1 MRLIRLATAVLFV
14 LMACLSPGWAQN
26 TYSSSDLDTLVAPV
40 ALYPDPLLSNV
51 LSASTQPQ
59 QVKAANTAVKAG
71 KKITQGKSGW
81 DSSVEALT
89 TYPTVLSMMASNDQW
104 TQSLGYAVTN
114 QITDVADA
122 VQRVRYQ
129 AKQAG
134 NLDSDSKINVIEEGT
149 NIRIESAN
157 PQVIYVPTY
166 DTSSM
171 YQPGM
176 VLNYSAAIAT
186 NVLLWQS
193 VFNWNDGCFYR
204 PAWGWVPPASYY
216 RPYGWRTAGYYN
228 AGNVYRPYGN
238 NVYQRNVNQFNTN
251 INVSG
256 NNVNRVNVNSN
267 NRTNNVGNTNV
278 QNNWNNR
285 NTNVQTNNW
294 GNRTNNV
301 QTNNWSNRSNN
312 TFNQRPSMPTQMPA
326 SVSPGGRFQS
336 GGGGGF
342 GNYSSAGSASRESF
356 RGAESRGTGS
366 FGNGMR
372 SGGGGGRR
380 R

>member
-1 MRLIRLATAVLFV
+1 MRLIRLATAVFFL
-14 LMACLSPGWAQN
+14 LLACLSPGWAQN
-26 TYSSSDLDTLVAPV
+26 NYSASDLDTLVAPV

-59 QVKAANTAVKAG
+59 QIKTANQTVKAG
-71 KKITQGKSGW
+71 QKITQGKTGW

-89 TYPTVLSMMASNDQW
+89 AYPTVLSMMASNDQW
-104 TQSLGYAVTN
+104 TQSLGYAVSN

-176 VLNYSAAIAT
+176 VLGYSAAIAT
-186 NVLLWQS
+186 NVLLWQN

-204 PAWGWVPPASYY
+204 PAYGWVPPASYY
-216 RPYGWRTAGYYN
+216 RPYGWRSAGYYN
-228 AGNVYRPYGN
+228 PGNVYRPYGN
-238 NVYQRNVNQFNTN
+238 SAYRGNVNNINTN
-251 INVSG
+251 INISG

-267 NRTNNVGNTNV
+267 NRTNINNNVTRNNVGNTN
-278 QNNWNNR
+278 NWG
-285 NTNVQTNNW
+285 NTNNNW
-294 GNRTNNV
+294 GNANN
-301 QTNNWSNRSNN
+301 
-312 TFNQRPSMPTQMPA
+312 RPNMPTQMPA
-326 SVSPGGRFQS
+326 SVNAGSRFQS
-336 GGGGGF
+336 GSTPSF
-342 GNYSSAGSASRESF
+342 GNYTSAGSASRDSF
-356 RGAESRGTGS
+356 RGAQSRGTGS

-372 SGGGGGRR
+372 SGGGGRR

>member
-1 MRLIRLATAVLFV
+1 MRLIRLATAVLIV
-14 LMACLSPGWAQN
+14 LLACLSPGWAQN
-26 TYSSSDLDTLVAPV
+26 NYSAGDLDTLVAPV

-59 QVKAANTAVKAG
+59 QVKAADQAVKANQ
-71 KKITQGKSGW
+71 KINQGKTGW

-89 TYPTVLSMMASNDQW
+89 AYPTVLSMMASNDQW
-104 TQSLGYAVTN
+104 TQSLGYAVSN

-129 AKQAG
+129 ARQAG
-134 NLDSDSKINVIEEGT
+134 NLDSDSKINVIEEGS

-166 DTSSM
+166 DTSSI

-176 VLNYSAAIAT
+176 VLSYSAAIAT
-186 NVLLWQS
+186 NVLLWQN

-204 PAWGWVPPASYY
+204 PPYGWIPPASYY
-216 RPYGWRTAGYYN
+216 RPYGWRSAGYYN
-228 AGNVYRPYGN
+228 PANVYRPYGN
-238 NVYQRNVNQFNTN
+238 NVYQRNVNNINTN
-251 INVSG
+251 INISG

-267 NRTNNVGNTNV
+267 NRTNIGN
-278 QNNWNNR
+278 
-285 NTNVQTNNW
+285 TNNW
-294 GNRTNNV
+294 GNTNNNWGNRNTNL
-301 QTNNWSNRSNN
+301 QTNN
-312 TFNQRPSMPTQMPA
+312 TFNNNRPAMPTQMPA
-326 SVSPGGRFQS
+326 SVNAGSRFQAGGSPGF
-336 GGGGGF
+336 GG
-342 GNYSSAGSASRESF
+342 YTSAGSATRDSF
-356 RGAESRGTGS
+356 RGAESRGMGS

-372 SGGGGGRR
+372 SGGGRR

>member
-1 MRLIRLATAVLFV
+1 MRLIRLASAVLLV
-14 LMACLSPGWAQN
+14 LLACLSPGWAQN
-26 TYSSSDLDTLVAPV
+26 SYSASDLDTLVAPV

-59 QVKAANTAVKAG
+59 QVKAADTAVKAG
-71 KKITQGKSGW
+71 QKITQGKSGW

-114 QITDVADA
+114 QITDVSDA

-204 PAWGWVPPASYY
+204 PAFGWVPPASYY
-216 RPYGWRTAGYYN
+216 RPYGWRSAGYYN
-228 AGNVYRPYGN
+228 PGNVYRPYGN
-238 NVYQRNVNQFNTN
+238 NAYRNVNNFNTN

-256 NNVNRVNVNSN
+256 NKVNRVNVNSN
-267 NRTNNVGNTNV
+267 NRTNNWGNTNV
-278 QNNWNNR
+278 QNNNWGNR
-285 NTNVQTNNW
+285 NTSIQSNNNW
-294 GNRTNNV
+294 GNR
-301 QTNNWSNRSNN
+301 NN
-312 TFNQRPSMPTQMPA
+312 TFNQRPAMPTQMPA
-326 SVSPGGRFQS
+326 SVNPGGRFQG

-356 RGAESRGTGS
+356 RGAESRGMGS

-372 SGGGGGRR
+372 AGGGGGRR